1 MSRGGNCVGRRENV
15 RKCGKKKKRN
25 IGDAERNR
33 EIKKYNVM
41 LL

>member
-1 MSRGGNCVGRRENV
+1 MLGGGKMCESVE
-15 RKCGKKKKRN
+15 KKKKRN